1 MQQREKQHGHFQPER
16 LRPCRVHRTGQGCI
30 TTRDARREQIAW
42 VRCGAAGL
50 PRTAPDPSREREQV
64 ITPGTADKTRA
75 VPNERGQSEIEV
87 TGIACDG
94 AVRCNRSPQRLNVA
108 ANWRLPVRSSR

>member
-16 LRPCRVHRTGQGCI
+16 LRPCRVHRTGQGWI

-64 ITPGTADKTRA
+64 IISQDLLVPIIRRVTPAPRRQEASG
-75 VPNERGQSEIEV
+75 
-87 TGIACDG
+87 
-94 AVRCNRSPQRLNVA
+94 RC
-108 ANWRLPVRSSR
+108 